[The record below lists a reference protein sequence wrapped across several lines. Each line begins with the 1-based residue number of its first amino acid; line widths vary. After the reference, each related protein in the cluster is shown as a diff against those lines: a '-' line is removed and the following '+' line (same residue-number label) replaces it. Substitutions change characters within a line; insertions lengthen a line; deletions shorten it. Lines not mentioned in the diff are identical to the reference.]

1 MATTAATTTTAAPAA
16 TANTPRG
23 VDDVRTPE
31 NLALSAERLW
41 FLNSELAP
49 RVASIREL
57 LRTALTNLSVL
68 RCL

>member
-1 MATTAATTTTAAPAA
+1 MATTAATTTAAPAA

-23 VDDVRTPE
+23 ADDVSTPE

-41 FLNSELAP
+41 LLNSELAP